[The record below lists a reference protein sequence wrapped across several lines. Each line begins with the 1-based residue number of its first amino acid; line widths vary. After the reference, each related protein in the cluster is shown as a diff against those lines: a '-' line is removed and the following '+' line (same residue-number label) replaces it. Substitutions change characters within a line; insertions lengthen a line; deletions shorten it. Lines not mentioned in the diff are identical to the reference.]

1 MEAAALILFAVSLGL
16 AAFARRGQRKLVA
29 LESSV
34 ASRDEAI
41 RHLRDQLRA
50 TRNAH
55 AETAALSSAIANVS
69 FDSVMVLDEDLKLVI
84 CKEPA
89 INFCKA
95 NECLGE
101 SLPDLID
108 SPELLELVELSLRED
123 EGVEEHFVVDQ
134 QHYRARTRVLHSD
147 EKRFVSLA
155 IQDISELVS
164 LNRSRRDLVANISHE
179 LRTPITR
186 IRLII
191 DSLFLDADKP
201 KRKASI
207 QSLKEIAMET
217 DALLWLAQEL
227 LDLSMIESGQKILRM
242 VPMPLKQIIDE
253 ASERFEA
260 QAEMKDLT
268 IVSHV
273 PAKLGALCDADQL
286 KRALGNLIHN
296 AIKWSPA
303 HDAITITAAEQAD
316 EIIVSVFDNGPG
328 VRDDLRER
336 IFERFYQGDA
346 SRSGD
351 EGTGLGLA
359 ICKHIV
365 EAHGGR
371 IWAEGHSQGRGGR
384 FSLTLL
390 KADVEQLPHADYDS
404 AGWEKNSS
412 QNPQKHLQ

>member
-1 MEAAALILFAVSLGL
+1 MEAAALLLFAISLGL
-16 AAFARRGQRKLVA
+16 ATIVRRRQRQLVA

-41 RHLRDQLRA
+41 RHLRAQLRA
-50 TRNAH
+50 ARDERTK
-55 AETAALSSAIANVS
+55 TAALSSAIANVS
-69 FDSVMVLDEDLKLVI
+69 FDSVMVLDEDLKLVV

-89 INFCKA
+89 VNFCKA
-95 NECLGE
+95 KACIGE
-101 SLPDLID
+101 TLPSLID
-108 SPELLELVELSLRED
+108 SPDLLELVALSLREN
-123 EGVEEHFVVDQ
+123 ESLEEHFVVEER
-134 QHYRARTRVLHSD
+134 HYRARTRMLRSR
-147 EKRFVSLA
+147 EQRFVSLA

-217 DALLWLAQEL
+217 DALLWLSQEL

-253 ASERFEA
+253 ASERLEA

-273 PAKLGALCDADQL
+273 PARLGALCDADQL

-303 HDAITITAAEQAD
+303 HDAITITAAERSD
-316 EIIVSVFDNGPG
+316 EVVVSVFDNGPG
-328 VRDDLRER
+328 VRDELRER
-336 IFERFYQGDA
+336 IFERFYQGDS

-371 IWAEGHSQGRGGR
+371 IWAEGNSQGRGGR

-390 KADVEQLPHADYDS
+390 KADFELLPAVDGDGELQEQGLEIFP
-404 AGWEKNSS
+404 AG
-412 QNPQKHLQ
+412 

>member
-1 MEAAALILFAVSLGL
+1 MEAAALFLFVISLGL
-16 AAFARRGQRKLVA
+16 ATIVRRRQRQLVA
-29 LESSV
+29 LESNV

-41 RHLRDQLRA
+41 RHLRAQLRA
-50 TRNAH
+50 ANA
-55 AETAALSSAIANVS
+55 ERTKTAALSTAIANVS
-69 FDSVMVLDEDLKLVI
+69 FDSVMVLDEDLKLVV

-89 INFCKA
+89 VHFCKA
-95 NECLGE
+95 KACIGE
-101 SLPDLID
+101 TLPSLID
-108 SPELLELVELSLRED
+108 SPDLLELVELSLRED
-123 EGVEEHFVVDQ
+123 EGLEEHFVVEER
-134 QHYRARTRVLHSD
+134 HYRARTRLLHSG
-147 EKRFVSLA
+147 EQRFLSLA

-207 QSLKEIAMET
+207 LSLKEIAMET
-217 DALLWLAQEL
+217 DALLWLSQEL

-253 ASERFEA
+253 ASERLEA
-260 QAEMKDLT
+260 QAEMKGLT
-268 IVSHV
+268 IVSQV
-273 PAKLGALCDADQL
+273 PARLGALCDADQL

-303 HDAITITAAEQAD
+303 HDVITISAAERSD
-316 EIIVSVFDNGPG
+316 ELVVSVFDNGPG
-328 VRDDLRER
+328 VRDELRER

-351 EGTGLGLA
+351 DGTGLGLA

-371 IWAEGHSQGRGGR
+371 IWAEGNSQGRGGR

-390 KADVEQLPHADYDS
+390 KADPELLPAVDGDGELPEQRLEVTA
-404 AGWEKNSS
+404 AG
-412 QNPQKHLQ
+412 

>member
-1 MEAAALILFAVSLGL
+1 MDAAALILFAVSLGL
-16 AAFARRGQRKLVA
+16 AAIVRRGQRKLVA

-41 RHLRDQLRA
+41 RHLRDQLRSA
-50 TRNAH
+50 RNER

-69 FDSVMVLDEDLKLVI
+69 FDSVMVLDEDLKLVV

-89 INFCKA
+89 VRFCKA
-95 NECLGE
+95 KTCIGQ

-108 SPELLELVELSLRED
+108 SPGLLELVELTLRED
-123 EGVEEHFVVDQ
+123 EGLEEHFVVDE
-134 QHYRARTRVLHSD
+134 QHYRARTRILHSG
-147 EKRFVSLA
+147 EGRYISLA

-242 VPMPLKQIIDE
+242 VPMSLKQVIDE

-303 HDAITITAAEQAD
+303 HDAITITAAERQD
-316 EIIVSVFDNGPG
+316 EIIISVFDNGPG
-328 VRDDLRER
+328 VSDALRER
-336 IFERFYQGDA
+336 IFERFYQGDS

-371 IWAEGHSQGRGGR
+371 IWAEGNSNGPGGR
-384 FSLTLL
+384 FNFTLL
-390 KADVEQLPHADYDS
+390 KVDADSLPDSGDDSEWQEQTPEAVS
-404 AGWEKNSS
+404 AA
-412 QNPQKHLQ
+412 